1 MHSEFVIFRATISLA
16 VIQHY
21 YSGTEGTIVSTFY
34 VGSETEF
41 VALIFKKSLIKF
53 LKSKSLLYLVW
64 TGVEMK
70 CNLIDGGG
78 IQLIYGGN
86 CTLMK
91 ID

>member
-1 MHSEFVIFRATISLA
+1 MLG
-16 VIQHY
+16 QKP
-21 YSGTEGTIVSTFY
+21 
-34 VGSETEF
+34 ETEF

-53 LKSKSLLYLVW
+53 LKSKSLLYFVW

-91 ID
+91 IDTNQMLLNPHLLNLFYCACI